1 MSSILLIEDNEDTR
15 IALRRLLEIDGY
27 DVQTAADGEA
37 GYLLANRTRPD
48 IVITDF
54 MMPRLDGLSLIARL
68 RNDPNLSD
76 TQVIL
81 ISAFCKDK
89 ETILSAGADICLQKP
104 FDYDQLVESIE
115 ALEEARFGLKRVN
128 ARI

>member
-27 DVQTAADGEA
+27 EVHAAADGEA
-37 GYLLANRTRPD
+37 GYLLAIRTRPD
-48 IVITDF
+48 IIVTDF
-54 MMPRLDGLSLIARL
+54 MMPRLDGLSLIVKL

-89 ETILSAGADICLQKP
+89 ETILTDGADIYLQKP
-104 FDYDQLVESIE
+104 FDYDQLAEAIE
-115 ALEEARFGLKRVN
+115 VLEEARFGLKTVN
-128 ARI
+128 ARN